1 MKKKVFALIDCNA
14 FYVSCERVFNP
25 KLNNKP
31 VVALSNNDGCIIA
44 RSKEAKALGIKMGV
58 PLFKVKDIVER
69 ENVIV
74 FSSNYTLYADM
85 SRRVMNIISEFTP
98 SIEVYSIDEA
108 FIELTN
114 MNVDYESYARHMRKV
129 ILQYT
134 GIPVSIGIASTKT
147 LTKVANHIAKDDE
160 SLEGVC
166 SLIQHENLDQVL
178 EDTNV
183 ADVWGVGRQL
193 SKKLIANGIF
203 NAKLLKNCEDA
214 WVRKMMSVNGL
225 KTVSELREISCLDL
239 EETSA
244 TRKSCC
250 TTRSFGKPLINLED
264 IEQAVTTFAR
274 RATERIRGE
283 NLIASTVSV
292 FLRTNPFDRNRY
304 YSNSSTTTLS
314 YPTYDTVQIVKTAL
328 QLTKIIFRENY
339 KYKKAGVLLSGFY
352 EKGTETKDLFSE
364 ARYRS
369 PKLMS
374 AVDQINERYGSDTIQ
389 IATEC
394 QMGKWKQKRK
404 NCTQSYTTQL
414 DNVLLILIFR

>member
-129 ILQYT
+129 ILQHT

-193 SKKLIANGIF
+193 SKKLIVNGIF

-274 RATERIRGE
+274 RATERIRDE

-414 DNVLLILIFR
+414 DNVLLI

>member
-1 MKKKVFALIDCNA
+1 M
-14 FYVSCERVFNP
+14 FNP

-85 SRRVMNIISEFTP
+85 SRRVMNIISEFAP

-114 MNVDYESYARHMRKV
+114 MNVDYESYVRQMRKV

-134 GIPVSIGIASTKT
+134 GIPVSIGVASTKT

-166 SLIQHENLDQVL
+166 SLVKHENLDQVL

-183 ADVWGVGRQL
+183 ADIWGVGRQL

-225 KTVSELREISCLDL
+225 KTVSELREVSCLDL

-250 TTRSFGKPLINLED
+250 TTRSFGKPLVNLDD

-283 NLIASTVSV
+283 NLTASTVSV

-314 YPTYDTVQIVKTAL
+314 YPTYDTMQIVKIAL

-364 ARYRS
+364 TRYRS

-394 QMGKWKQKRK
+394 QIGKWKQKRK

-414 DNVLLILIFR
+414 DNVLLI

>member
-214 WVRKMMSVNGL
+214 WVRKMMNVNGL

-314 YPTYDTVQIVKTAL
+314 YPTYDTVQIVKIAL

-364 ARYRS
+364 TRYRS

-414 DNVLLILIFR
+414 DNVLLI

>member
-85 SRRVMNIISEFTP
+85 SRRVMNIISEFAP

-414 DNVLLILIFR
+414 DNVLLI

>member
-183 ADVWGVGRQL
+183 ADVWGVGRRL

-414 DNVLLILIFR
+414 DNVLLV

>member
-178 EDTNV
+178 ENTNV

-394 QMGKWKQKRK
+394 QMDKWKQKRK
-404 NCTQSYTTQL
+404 NCTQSYTTRL
-414 DNVLLILIFR
+414 DNVLLI

>member
-250 TTRSFGKPLINLED
+250 TTRSFGKPLVNLDD

-283 NLIASTVSV
+283 NLTASTVSV

-414 DNVLLILIFR
+414 DNVLLI

>member
-85 SRRVMNIISEFTP
+85 SRRVMNIISEFAP

-314 YPTYDTVQIVKTAL
+314 YPTYDTVQIVKIAL

-364 ARYRS
+364 TRYRS

-414 DNVLLILIFR
+414 DNVLLI

>member
-1 MKKKVFALIDCNA
+1 MKKKIFALIDCNA

-85 SRRVMNIISEFTP
+85 SRRVMNIISEFAP

-114 MNVDYESYARHMRKV
+114 MNVDYEPYIRQMRKV

-166 SLIQHENLDQVL
+166 SLIQHKNLDQVL

-214 WVRKMMSVNGL
+214 WVRKMMSINGL
-225 KTVSELREISCLDL
+225 KTVSELREISCLNL

-283 NLIASTVSV
+283 NLTASTVSV
-292 FLRTNPFDRNRY
+292 FLRTNPFDRNCY

-328 QLTKIIFRENY
+328 QLTKTIFRENY

-414 DNVLLILIFR
+414 DNVLLI

>member
-1 MKKKVFALIDCNA
+1 MKKKIFALIDCNA

-85 SRRVMNIISEFTP
+85 SRRVMNIISEFAP

-114 MNVDYESYARHMRKV
+114 MNVDYESYVRQMRKV

-134 GIPVSIGIASTKT
+134 GIPVSIGVASTKT

-166 SLIQHENLDQVL
+166 SLVKHENLDQVL

-225 KTVSELREISCLDL
+225 KTISELREISCLDL

-250 TTRSFGKPLINLED
+250 TTRSFGKPLVNLDD

-283 NLIASTVSV
+283 NLTASTVSV

-314 YPTYDTVQIVKTAL
+314 YPTYDTMQIVKTAL

-394 QMGKWKQKRK
+394 QIGKWKQKRR

-414 DNVLLILIFR
+414 DNVLLI

>member
-1 MKKKVFALIDCNA
+1 MYGLVDCNN

-25 KLNNKP
+25 LLRKKP
-31 VVALSNNDGCIIA
+31 VVVLSNNDGCIIA

-85 SRRVMNIISEFTP
+85 SRRVMNIISEFAP

-114 MNVDYESYARHMRKV
+114 MNVDYESYVRQMRKV

-134 GIPVSIGIASTKT
+134 GIPVSIGVASTKT

-160 SLEGVC
+160 SLEGIC
-166 SLIQHENLDQVL
+166 SLVKHKNLDQVL

-183 ADVWGVGRQL
+183 VDVWGIGRQL

-250 TTRSFGKPLINLED
+250 TTRSFGKPLVNLDD

-283 NLIASTVSV
+283 NLTASTVSV

-314 YPTYDTVQIVKTAL
+314 YPTYDTMQIVKTAL

-394 QMGKWKQKRK
+394 QIGKWKQKRK

-414 DNVLLILIFR
+414 NNVLLI

>member
-25 KLNNKP
+25 KLNDKP

-85 SRRVMNIISEFTP
+85 SRRVMNIISEFAP

-114 MNVDYESYARHMRKV
+114 MNVDYESYVRQMRKV

-134 GIPVSIGIASTKT
+134 GIPVSIGVASTKT

-160 SLEGVC
+160 SLEGIC
-166 SLIQHENLDQVL
+166 SLVKHKNLDQVL

-183 ADVWGVGRQL
+183 VDVWGIGRQL

-250 TTRSFGKPLINLED
+250 TTRSFGKPLVNLDD

-283 NLIASTVSV
+283 NLTASTVSV

-314 YPTYDTVQIVKTAL
+314 YPTYDTMQIVKTVL

-364 ARYRS
+364 VRYRS

-394 QMGKWKQKRK
+394 QIGKWKQKRK

-414 DNVLLILIFR
+414 DNVLLI

>member
-85 SRRVMNIISEFTP
+85 SRRVMNIISEFAP

-114 MNVDYESYARHMRKV
+114 MNVDYESYVRQMRKV

-134 GIPVSIGIASTKT
+134 GIPVSIGVASTKT

-166 SLIQHENLDQVL
+166 SLVKHENLDQVL

-250 TTRSFGKPLINLED
+250 TTRSFGKPLENLDD

-283 NLIASTVSV
+283 NLTASTVSV

-314 YPTYDTVQIVKTAL
+314 YPTYDTMQIVKTVL

-364 ARYRS
+364 VRYRS

-394 QMGKWKQKRK
+394 QIGKWKQKRR

-414 DNVLLILIFR
+414 DNVLLI

>member
-1 MKKKVFALIDCNA
+1 MKKKIFALIDCNA

-58 PLFKVKDIVER
+58 PLFKVKEIVEK

-85 SRRVMNIISEFTP
+85 SRRVMNIISEFAP

-114 MNVDYESYARHMRKV
+114 MNVDYESYVRQMRKV

-134 GIPVSIGIASTKT
+134 GIPVSIGVASTKT

-166 SLIQHENLDQVL
+166 SLVKHENLDQVL

-250 TTRSFGKPLINLED
+250 TTRSFGKPLVNLDD

-283 NLIASTVSV
+283 NLTASTVSV

-314 YPTYDTVQIVKTAL
+314 YPTYDTMQIVKTAL

-394 QMGKWKQKRK
+394 QIGKWKQKRK

-414 DNVLLILIFR
+414 DNVLLI

>member
-314 YPTYDTVQIVKTAL
+314 YPTYDTVQIVKIAL

-339 KYKKAGVLLSGFY
+339 KYKKAGVLLSGLY

-364 ARYRS
+364 TRYRS

-394 QMGKWKQKRK
+394 QIGKWKQKRK

-414 DNVLLILIFR
+414 DNVLLI

>member
-1 MKKKVFALIDCNA
+1 MKKKIFALIDCNA

-314 YPTYDTVQIVKTAL
+314 YPTYDTVQIVKIAL

-394 QMGKWKQKRK
+394 QMGKWEQKRK

-414 DNVLLILIFR
+414 DNVLLI

>member
-25 KLNNKP
+25 RLNNRP

-85 SRRVMNIISEFTP
+85 SRRVMNIISELAP
-98 SIEVYSIDEA
+98 SIEIYSIDEA
-108 FIELTN
+108 FIELTD
-114 MNVDYESYARHMRKV
+114 MKIDYDSYARQMRKT

-160 SLEGVC
+160 TLEGVC
-166 SLIQHENLDQVL
+166 SLVQHNNLDKVL
-178 EDTNV
+178 EDTDV
-183 ADVWGVGRQL
+183 ADIWGVGRQL
-193 SKKLIANGIF
+193 SKKLITNGVF
-203 NAKLLKNCEDA
+203 NAKLLKNCHNE
-214 WVRKMMSVNGL
+214 WIRKIMSVNGL

-250 TTRSFGKPLINLED
+250 TTRSFGSPLVRLED

-292 FLRTNPFDRNRY
+292 FLRTNPFDKSHY
-304 YSNSSTTTLS
+304 YSNSSMITLS
-314 YPTYDTVQIVKTAL
+314 YPTYDTMQIVKAAL
-328 QLTKIIFRENY
+328 KLTKTLFRENY
-339 KYKKAGVLLSGFY
+339 KYKKAGVLLSGFS
-352 EKGTETKDLFSE
+352 KQGTETKDLFSE
-364 ARYRS
+364 AKYSS

-374 AVDQINERYGSDTIQ
+374 AVDQINQRYGSDTIQ

-394 QMGKWKQKRK
+394 QLGRWKQKRK

-414 DNVLLILIFR
+414 DNVLLI

>member
-314 YPTYDTVQIVKTAL
+314 YPTYDTVQIVKVAL

-414 DNVLLILIFR
+414 DNVLLI

>member
-1 MKKKVFALIDCNA
+1 MKKKIFALIDCNA

-58 PLFKVKDIVER
+58 PLFKVKDIVEK

-85 SRRVMNIISEFTP
+85 SRRVMNIISEFAP

-314 YPTYDTVQIVKTAL
+314 YPTYDTVQIVKIAL

-414 DNVLLILIFR
+414 DNVLLI

>member
-85 SRRVMNIISEFTP
+85 SRRVMNIISEFAP

-114 MNVDYESYARHMRKV
+114 MNVDYESYVRQMRKV

-394 QMGKWKQKRK
+394 QIGKWKQKRK

-414 DNVLLILIFR
+414 DNVLLI

>member
-314 YPTYDTVQIVKTAL
+314 YPTYDTVQIVKIAL

-414 DNVLLILIFR
+414 DNVLLV

>member
-69 ENVIV
+69 ENVII

-193 SKKLIANGIF
+193 SKKLIVNGIF

-414 DNVLLILIFR
+414 DNVLLI

>member
-1 MKKKVFALIDCNA
+1 MKKKIFALIDCNA

-85 SRRVMNIISEFTP
+85 SRRVMNIISEFAP

-250 TTRSFGKPLINLED
+250 TTRSFGKPLVNLDD

-283 NLIASTVSV
+283 NLTASTVSV

-314 YPTYDTVQIVKTAL
+314 YPTYDTMQIVKTAL

-394 QMGKWKQKRK
+394 QIGKWKQKRK

-414 DNVLLILIFR
+414 DNVLLI

>member
-1 MKKKVFALIDCNA
+1 MKKKIFALIDCNA

-85 SRRVMNIISEFTP
+85 SRRVMNIISEFAP

-114 MNVDYESYARHMRKV
+114 MNVDYESYVRQMRKV

-134 GIPVSIGIASTKT
+134 GIPVSIGVASTKT

-166 SLIQHENLDQVL
+166 SLVKHENLDQVL

-183 ADVWGVGRQL
+183 VDVWGVGRQL

-203 NAKLLKNCEDA
+203 NAKLLKNCEDG

-250 TTRSFGKPLINLED
+250 TTRSFGKPLENLDD

-283 NLIASTVSV
+283 NLTASTVSV

-314 YPTYDTVQIVKTAL
+314 YPTYDTMQIVKTAL

-364 ARYRS
+364 TRYRS

-394 QMGKWKQKRK
+394 QIGKWKQKRK

-414 DNVLLILIFR
+414 DNVLLI

>member
-1 MKKKVFALIDCNA
+1 MKKKIFALIDCNA

-85 SRRVMNIISEFTP
+85 SRRVMNIISEFAP

-108 FIELTN
+108 FIELTD
-114 MNVDYESYARHMRKV
+114 MNVDYESYVRQMRKV

-134 GIPVSIGIASTKT
+134 GIPVSIGVASTKT

-166 SLIQHENLDQVL
+166 SLVKHENLDQVL

-183 ADVWGVGRQL
+183 ADIWGVGRQL

-250 TTRSFGKPLINLED
+250 TTRSFGKPLVNLDD

-283 NLIASTVSV
+283 NLTASTVSV

-314 YPTYDTVQIVKTAL
+314 YPTYDTMQIVKIAL

-394 QMGKWKQKRK
+394 QIGKWKQKRK

-414 DNVLLILIFR
+414 DNVLLI

>member
-129 ILQYT
+129 ILQHT

-414 DNVLLILIFR
+414 DNVLLI

>member
-1 MKKKVFALIDCNA
+1 MKKKIFALIDCNA

-58 PLFKVKDIVER
+58 PLFKVKDIVEK

-85 SRRVMNIISEFTP
+85 SRRVMNIISEFAP

-114 MNVDYESYARHMRKV
+114 MNVDYESYVRQMRKV

-134 GIPVSIGIASTKT
+134 GIPVSIGVASTKT

-166 SLIQHENLDQVL
+166 SLVKHENLDQVL

-193 SKKLIANGIF
+193 SKKLIANGVF
-203 NAKLLKNCEDA
+203 NAKLLKNCEDV

-250 TTRSFGKPLINLED
+250 TTRSFGKPLANLDD

-283 NLIASTVSV
+283 NLTASTVSV

-314 YPTYDTVQIVKTAL
+314 YPTYDTMQIVKTAL

-394 QMGKWKQKRK
+394 QIGKWKQKRK

-414 DNVLLILIFR
+414 DNVLLI

>member
-108 FIELTN
+108 FIVLTN

-414 DNVLLILIFR
+414 DNVLLI